1 MTNQIIK
8 NCEDEEIQFLNEI
21 QPFGYLIGIHK
32 NSHQIE
38 FFSQNIDELFEIS
51 TEKILSQDINQL
63 HDFELDFDEVLNLEQ
78 GDFYR
83 TNTKVNSKIYHLTV
97 YHFEELIYLELEEL
111 IILENRLAY
120 YNFSEQILY
129 SKSISST
136 WNLLISSIKSLI
148 HYERVMLYKFL
159 EDGSGVVIAEEIDK
173 GLDSYMGL
181 RYPEFDIP
189 KQARQ
194 LYLEKKSRLVADV
207 NSKRIILICNVN
219 YHKINLKY
227 SSVRALSPIH
237 LQYLRNANCE
247 ASFSISIVINE
258 KLWGIVACQNSKP
271 KFIPNQVR
279 LQTELLTRQ
288 ARLTYVNFKATERL
302 KFQNYFNETAI
313 KLKEN
318 LLTEE
323 NLQQSINNNLKEVL
337 NLTKADGI
345 ALVNFDDVF
354 VEGETPDKE
363 EILRIKEW
371 AFKRKSAG
379 LFTSN
384 TFNLDYG
391 QELKL
396 STNSAGVM
404 FCFLNQTY
412 EHFIIWFKKEQI
424 QTLNWAGEP
433 SKIKNVDVINGNE
446 IHSFSPRTSFKIWQE
461 NIKSKSFIWLDK
473 EKYVAK
479 EVIKL
484 IIETLHLQSFKIQS
498 LYEQLKEIN
507 DELDSFTYT
516 VSHDLRTPLSV
527 MKLNCQMLQRSLKDD
542 EIKNDRLRSVIVEID
557 RMTQMMQDLL
567 ALSKAKKSEIVLS
580 TIETK
585 PIIEKII
592 HDVLLY
598 YKINNTEVVVKEIHN
613 VLGDKTMFYEVFLN
627 IIGNAIKYSSQAKHP
642 KVEISSEIN
651 NKEVIFKIKD
661 NGIGIKEEDYHKM
674 FKLFSRMSNTGNI
687 SGNGVGLSIAHRMM
701 DRMNGDISFESK
713 IGEGT
718 TFVLTFKKCT
728 DVI

>member
-1 MTNQIIK
+1 MINQIIK

-38 FFSQNIDELFEIS
+38 FYSQNIDELFQIS
-51 TEKILSQDINQL
+51 AENVLNQDINQL
-63 HDFELDFDEVLNLEQ
+63 YNFELDFDEVLNLDQ
-78 GDFYR
+78 GEFCR
-83 TNTKVNSKIYHLTV
+83 THLKINSKTYHLTS
-97 YHFEELIYLELEEL
+97 YHFDELIYLELEEL

-129 SKSISST
+129 SKSIDAT
-136 WNLLISSIKSLI
+136 WDRLISSIKKLI
-148 HYERVMLYKFL
+148 NYDRVMLYKFL
-159 EDGSGVVIAEEIDK
+159 EDGSGVVIAEEIDN
-173 GLDSYMGL
+173 GLDSYLGL
-181 RYPEFDIP
+181 RFPEFDIP

-207 NSKRIILICNVN
+207 NSNRISLIATN
-219 YHKINLKY
+219 HQKINLMY

-237 LQYLRNANCE
+237 LQYLRNANCA

-258 KLWGIVACQNSKP
+258 KLWGIVACQNSEP

-323 NLQQSINNNLKEVL
+323 NLQQSMNNNLKEVL
-337 NLTKADGI
+337 NLTKANGI

-354 VEGETPDKE
+354 VEGETPDKH

-371 AFKRKSAG
+371 AFKRNSAR

-384 TFNLDYG
+384 TFYLDYG
-391 QELKL
+391 QELNL
-396 STNSAGVM
+396 SPNSAGVM

-446 IHSFSPRTSFKIWQE
+446 ILSFSPRTSFKIWQE
-461 NIKSKSFIWLDK
+461 NIKNKSFIWLDK

-484 IIETLHLQSFKIQS
+484 IIETLHLQSFKIHS

-507 DELDSFTYT
+507 DELDSFSYT

-527 MKLNCQMLQRSLKDD
+527 MKLNCQMIQRTLEHD
-542 EIKNDRLRSVIVEID
+542 EIKSDRLKSVIDEID

-580 TIETK
+580 IIETK
-585 PIIEKII
+585 PIIEKIV

-598 YKINNTEVVVKEIHN
+598 YKTNDTQVVIEEVHN

-627 IIGNAIKYSSQAKHP
+627 IIGNAIKYSSQAEHP
-642 KVEISSEIN
+642 IIKIWSELN
-651 NKEVIFKIKD
+651 EEEVIFKVKD
-661 NGIGIKEEDYHKM
+661 NGIGIKQEDYNKM

-701 DRMNGDISFESK
+701 DRMNGGISFESK
-713 IGEGT
+713 VGEGT
-718 TFVLTFKKCT
+718 TFILTFKK
-728 DVI
+728 I

>member
-1 MTNQIIK
+1 MINQIIK

-38 FFSQNIDELFEIS
+38 FYSQNIDELFQIS
-51 TEKILSQDINQL
+51 AENVLNQDINQL
-63 HDFELDFDEVLNLEQ
+63 YNFELDFDEVLNLDQ
-78 GDFYR
+78 GEFCR
-83 TNTKVNSKIYHLTV
+83 THLKINSKTYHLTS
-97 YHFEELIYLELEEL
+97 YHFDELIYLELEEL

-129 SKSISST
+129 SKSIDAT
-136 WNLLISSIKSLI
+136 WDRLISSIKKLI
-148 HYERVMLYKFL
+148 NYDRVMLYKFL
-159 EDGSGVVIAEEIDK
+159 EDGSGVVIAEEIDN
-173 GLDSYMGL
+173 GLDSYLGL
-181 RYPEFDIP
+181 RFPEFDIP

-207 NSKRIILICNVN
+207 NSNRISLIATN
-219 YHKINLKY
+219 HQKINLMY

-237 LQYLRNANCE
+237 LQYLRNANCA

-258 KLWGIVACQNSKP
+258 KLWGIVACQNSEP

-323 NLQQSINNNLKEVL
+323 NLQQSMNNNLKEVL
-337 NLTKADGI
+337 NLTKANGI

-354 VEGETPDKE
+354 VEGETPDKD

-371 AFKRKSAG
+371 AFKRNSAR

-384 TFNLDYG
+384 TFYLDYG
-391 QELKL
+391 QELNL
-396 STNSAGVM
+396 SPNSAGVM

-412 EHFIIWFKKEQI
+412 EHFIIWFKKEQV

-433 SKIKNVDVINGNE
+433 NKIKHVEIVDGDE
-446 IHSFSPRTSFKIWQE
+446 ILSFSPRTSFKIWQE
-461 NIKSKSFIWLDK
+461 NIKNKSFIWLDK

-484 IIETLHLQSFKIQS
+484 IIETLHLQSFKIHS

-507 DELDSFTYT
+507 DELDSFSYT

-527 MKLNCQMLQRSLKDD
+527 MKLNCQMIQRTLEHD
-542 EIKNDRLRSVIVEID
+542 EIKSDRLKSVIDEID

-580 TIETK
+580 IIETK
-585 PIIEKII
+585 PIIEKIV

-598 YKINNTEVVVKEIHN
+598 YKTNDTQVVIEDVHN

-627 IIGNAIKYSSQAKHP
+627 IIGNAIKYSSQAEHP
-642 KVEISSEIN
+642 IIKIWSELN
-651 NKEVIFKIKD
+651 EEEVIFKVKD
-661 NGIGIKEEDYHKM
+661 NGIGIKQEDYNKM

-701 DRMNGDISFESK
+701 DRMNGGISFESK
-713 IGEGT
+713 VGEGT
-718 TFVLTFKKCT
+718 TFILTF
-728 DVI
+728 